1 MILPKDAL
9 PVEYCVVFSSSWLLP
24 VWRAREH
31 KGGSRLKPQSSFQIV
46 SAHLQQRHCRA
57 SQHTRALDTA
67 ERHSTRGRYGAN
79 SCLLL
84 TARDVPPFS
93 RPHPH
98 SPATR
103 TLSNHLQRI
112 LGAATGRGEV
122 CYRGWHGEA
131 RCNALHPTTQDRIHT
146 HSLTPS
152 AIRAAAEEPK
162 LKFL

>member
-67 ERHSTRGRYGAN
+67 ERHSTRGRQTPQSVTAHEGARHRRA
-79 SCLLL
+79 SQHTRALWRQQL
-84 TARDVPPFS
+84 
-93 RPHPH
+93 
-98 SPATR
+98 SPA
-103 TLSNHLQRI
+103 H
-112 LGAATGRGEV
+112 GARRAAVQQTPPAQPRDK
-122 CYRGWHGEA
+122 
-131 RCNALHPTTQDRIHT
+131 NTQQ
-146 HSLTPS
+146 PS
-152 AIRAAAEEPK
+152 AENSGCRHWARRGVLPGLARRGQV
-162 LKFL
+162 

>member
-67 ERHSTRGRYGAN
+67 ERHSTRGRQTPQSVTAHEGAMAPTAV
-79 SCLLL
+79 SCSRRETCRRSADPTR
-84 TARDVPPFS
+84 TAPRQEHSATICREFWVPP
-93 RPHPH
+93 
-98 SPATR
+98 
-103 TLSNHLQRI
+103 
-112 LGAATGRGEV
+112 LGEERCATGAGTERPGVMLYILQHRTES
-122 CYRGWHGEA
+122 
-131 RCNALHPTTQDRIHT
+131 TRI
-146 HSLTPS
+146 P
-152 AIRAAAEEPK
+152 
-162 LKFL
+162 